1 MKTKIPSTQILVSN
15 TVIQLKDA
23 GIIRAVAETGNIQD
37 ELGGTCGLRKYLKSK
52 KYSQGF

>member
-23 GIIRAVAETGNIQD
+23 GILRAMAETGNIQD